1 MKIAGILLIVA
12 GLAAFLFGGFS
23 YTSHTQIA
31 NADLVMVA
39 TAVDHPVRF
48 PPMLGIAAILAGSG
62 LMFLRIQRVRKG
74 LQSPPEA
81 LPPAGRQA
89 DQQEPH

>member
-1 MKIAGILLIVA
+1 MRIAGILLIVA

-23 YTSHTQIA
+23 YTSHTRIA

-39 TAVDHPVRF
+39 AKVDHPVRF
-48 PPMLGIAAILAGSG
+48 PPMLGIAAIFAGSG

-74 LQSPPEA
+74 RQSSPEA
-81 LPPAGRQA
+81 LAPADRQP
-89 DQQEPH
+89 D